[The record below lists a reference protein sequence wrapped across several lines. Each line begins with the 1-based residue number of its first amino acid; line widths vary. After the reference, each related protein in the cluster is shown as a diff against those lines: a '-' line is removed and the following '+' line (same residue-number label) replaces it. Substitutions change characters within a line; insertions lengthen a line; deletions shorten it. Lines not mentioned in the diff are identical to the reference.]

1 MKYLIFIALGGASG
15 AVSRY
20 LLANWVHSMW
30 EGKLPLGTLFV
41 NMFGSFAIGIVFVL
55 VVECQLIHADWRGVL
70 MVGFLG
76 AFTTFSTFSL
86 ETISLLEAGHLM
98 HALGYMLASAVLCV
112 VMAGLAIQ
120 LTRLIV

>member
-1 MKYLIFIALGGASG
+1 MKYLLFIALGGAGG

-20 LLANWVHSMW
+20 LLATWAHGLW
-30 EGKLPLGTLFV
+30 EGRLPVGTLLV
-41 NMFGSFAIGIVFVL
+41 NVMGSFAIGIVYVL
-55 VVECQLIHADWRGVL
+55 LVEKQLIHSDWRGVL

-86 ETISLLEAGHLM
+86 ETINLMESGHLA

-112 VMAGLAIQ
+112 LMAGLAMA
-120 LTRLIV
+120 LTRQLI